1 MKFLSSLKVLLTG
14 FFSATTLV
22 IITGGESHACGG
34 GHLYRFGV
42 GDTRDEIINSLVEL
56 GGICPNKIILQ
67 SMPMLDDENNIVG
80 ESLAVCQN
88 DRHGEKKIL
97 LIRNGIVVAEKT
109 GPKSFGQSCWWYE

>member
-67 SMPMLDDENNIVG
+67 SMPVLEDGVYNT
-80 ESLAVCQN
+80 SLAVCQN

-109 GPKSFGQSCWWYE
+109 GPKSFGQSCWWNQ

>member
-67 SMPMLDDENNIVG
+67 SMPVLEDGVYKT
-80 ESLAVCQN
+80 SLAVCQN

-109 GPKSFGQSCWWYE
+109 GPKSFGQSCWWDE